1 MEHKGYT
8 YIMTNASK
16 TALYVGVTNSLKR
29 RSAEHK
35 LGTGSAFTAKYKC
48 SKLVYYEQ
56 FPDIQQAIAREK
68 TLKKYNRE
76 WKINLIKSINPK
88 WEDLSYQ
95 VTID

>member
-8 YIMTNASK
+8 YIMTNTSK

-29 RSAEHK
+29 RIAEHK
-35 LGTGSAFTAKYKC
+35 QGIGAVFTTKYKC

-56 FPDIQQAIAREK
+56 FPDIEQAIAREK

-76 WKINLIKSINPK
+76 WKINLIKSINPN

-95 VTID
+95 VVIE